1 MPLIERISLT
11 NQAINTAKTI
21 NFTASPADYEQVQLR
36 VWLYD
41 LAAVSAAKTAS
52 CYITRGGSGILSRFI
67 INPTITTAFAS
78 ICLTSDL
85 FILGAGDILRTDIT
99 GSSSDTANVDIVAEI
114 WGIPDLSALITTVD
128 TVVDSIDA
136 RLPSDPADESLLE
149 AYISTETSGLATSA
163 ALGMVSSVV
172 NTLPSA
178 AEIDTQLSGTHGS
191 GTWGNGS
198 GSTSTTVTVNDGVN
212 PIDGV
217 DVWIS
222 TDSAGTNVIAR
233 GSTGALGTVVFMLD
247 AGTYYAWKQLAGYD
261 FTNPQ
266 SFTVS

>member
-1 MPLIERISLT
+1 MT
-11 NQAINTAKTI
+11 TI
-21 NFTASPADYEQVQLR
+21 YLLSCGYTKLGRAYTPS
-36 VWLYD
+36 
-41 LAAVSAAKTAS
+41 SA
-52 CYITRGGSGILSRFI
+52 
-67 INPTITTAFAS
+67 PTISVADSNNNLLVNAAATTARSVLTGVFDYSYSGADGLNL
-78 ICLTSDL
+78 IGLWTTSD
-85 FILGAGDILRTDIT
+85 
-99 GSSSDTANVDIVAEI
+99 
-114 WGIPDLSALITTVD
+114 TTVD
-128 TVVDSIDA
+128 QQDLHSHPYDA
-136 RLPSDPADESLLE
+136 VILKAIADLP
-149 AYISTETSGLATSA
+149 T
-163 ALGMVSSVV
+163 
-172 NTLPSA
+172 A
-178 AEIDTQLSGTHGS
+178 AEIDTQLSGTHGA

-222 TDSAGTNVIAR
+222 TDSAGTNVVAR

>member
-1 MPLIERISLT
+1 MT
-11 NQAINTAKTI
+11 TI
-21 NFTASPADYEQVQLR
+21 YKFVSGYTKAGVATSPS
-36 VWLYD
+36 
-41 LAAVSAAKTAS
+41 SA
-52 CYITRGGSGILSRFI
+52 
-67 INPTITTAFAS
+67 PTITIVDSGNNVLASAQATTARTNIAGVYDYSYSGADSLDLIGLFH
-78 ICLTSDL
+78 TSD
-85 FILGAGDILRTDIT
+85 
-99 GSSSDTANVDIVAEI
+99 
-114 WGIPDLSALITTVD
+114 TTVD
-128 TVVDSIDA
+128 RQDLHSHPYDA
-136 RLPSDPADESLLE
+136 VILKAIAEVP
-149 AYISTETSGLATSA
+149 T
-163 ALGMVSSVV
+163 
-172 NTLPSA
+172 A
-178 AEIDTQLSGTHGS
+178 AEIDTQLSGTHGA

-217 DVWIS
+217 DVWVS

>member
-1 MPLIERISLT
+1 MIEQIGVALPFDAFYST
-11 NQAINTAKTI
+11 
-21 NFTASPADYEQVQLR
+21 F
-36 VWLYD
+36 
-41 LAAVSAAKTAS
+41 
-52 CYITRGGSGILSRFI
+52 GSGQTGLTVTVDVYKNSTKIV
-67 INPTITTAFAS
+67 TAAS
-78 ICLTSDL
+78 ATEV
-85 FILGAGDILRTDIT
+85 GDGLYTYTLASNLNDGEGVYKAIFKTET
-99 GSSSDTANVDIVAEI
+99 
-114 WGIPDLSALITTVD
+114 TTVD
-128 TVVDSIDA
+128 QMHLACAWYVGKAGVENLDASI
-136 RLPSDPADESLLE
+136 
-149 AYISTETSGLATSA
+149 A
-163 ALGMVSSVV
+163 AVP
-172 NTLPSA
+172 TA

-198 GSTSTTVTVNDGVN
+198 GSTSTTVTVDDGVN

-222 TDSAGTNVIAR
+222 TDSAGTNVVAR